1 MEEKLKSMN
10 VPHGFSV
17 LQTSL
22 NSWDYNRAAKVM
34 VAGDGYTSQD
44 PTVKVK
50 VNMGELATYIQSV
63 YKKEPV
69 EYSNMKDIVSS
80 TENEGSEEWT

>member
-1 MEEKLKSMN
+1 MEEKLEGMN

-22 NSWDYNRAAKVM
+22 NSFDYNRAVNVM

-44 PTVKVK
+44 ATVEGK
-50 VNMGELATYIQSV
+50 VNMGELAIYIQSM
-63 YKKEPV
+63 YQKELV
-69 EYSNMKDIVSS
+69 AYSNMKDIVTS
-80 TENEGSEEWT
+80 TENEGSEE